1 MSIKCIFVALGF
13 KKIAMPFYYNFF
25 LLLILLLVS
34 CSPSEPTNNSTV
46 SAEEVWQ
53 NMPLKHAT
61 NFTIQKKGN
70 YTLLKILSPWKGADS
85 DKEYLLYPKSEKKP
99 LEYPNAIKI
108 ATPVE
113 RIICTSTVDIA
124 FLDALGATNK
134 IVAIS
139 NGDYVYNPTIRQAL
153 QEKSIVEIGGNNTI
167 DYEKAL
173 VTNPDLAF
181 IYSISATNNYKKFE
195 ALGIPTVFL
204 SDFMEQSP
212 LGRTEWLFFI
222 AHFLELEDQAAVLFD
237 NIEHHYQTIKQKA
250 LIKEKKPTV
259 LTGAVYEGTWYVAG
273 GNSLMAQLI
282 ADAGGDYLWADNTE
296 LSGVPFDFEAV
307 YPKAL
312 EADCWINMSSYTTKK
327 DLLAGDQRYQA
338 FQTIQTN
345 RLFNYFK
352 RSTPNGGTDIFESA
366 IVHPERILKDLSLI
380 FNQEHP
386 SPERLFYYQQL
397 Q

>member
-1 MSIKCIFVALGF
+1 MRFLSIL
-13 KKIAMPFYYNFF
+13 F
-25 LLLILLLVS
+25 LSFIWLLVG
-34 CSPSEPTNNSTV
+34 CSPSEPSKTSSTTNL
-46 SAEEVWQ
+46 EGWQ
-53 NMPLKHAT
+53 DIPLQYAT
-61 NFTIQKKGN
+61 NFTIQKKGKQ
-70 YTLLKILSPWKGADS
+70 TLLTIKSPWKGA
-85 DKEYLLYPKSEKKP
+85 KATKKYLLYPKTEKAP
-99 LEYPNAIKI
+99 VDYPNVTKI
-108 ATPVE
+108 ATPIE

-124 FLDALGATNK
+124 FLDALGATDK

-153 QEKSIVEIGGNNTI
+153 QEESIVEIGGNNTI

-195 ALGIPTVFL
+195 ALGVPTVFL

-212 LGRTEWLFFI
+212 LGRTEWLYFI